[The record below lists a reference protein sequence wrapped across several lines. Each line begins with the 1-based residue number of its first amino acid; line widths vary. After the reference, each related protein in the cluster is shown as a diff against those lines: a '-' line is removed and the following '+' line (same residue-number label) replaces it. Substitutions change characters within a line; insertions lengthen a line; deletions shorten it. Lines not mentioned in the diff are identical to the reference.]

1 MIVWPRSLF
10 EVKETDPREQLTDTL
25 NFGLVIREKFGY
37 TCFDKFNYSSDNSRL
52 R

>member
-10 EVKETDPREQLTDTL
+10 EVKETDPREPLTDNL
-25 NFGLVIREKFGY
+25 KVGPGIREKFGY
-37 TCFDKFNYSSDNSRL
+37 TCFDEFNYLSDNSRL